1 MPPEDS
7 NAASAAASVAAPE
20 PLREYNFI
28 VDLGDGNQV
37 LFTECHGLGARV
49 DPIRFRAG
57 GAGETVRYLTG
68 RVDYSEATFRYGVTR
83 SAGVLWDWFRGSM
96 RGTVQ
101 RREVSVVML
110 KPDGVTPE
118 YQVNLS
124 GAWISQLVVAPLRA
138 AGNAAAIEEIKLVYE
153 GLERADASAAPQ
165 A

>member
-1 MPPEDS
+1 MPAE
-7 NAASAAASVAAPE
+7 NEQENQSATVARLE

-28 VDLGDGNQV
+28 VDLGAGDQV

-49 DPIRFRAG
+49 NPIRFRAG

-83 SAGVLWDWFRGSM
+83 SAGVLWDWFNEGVRGVV
-96 RGTVQ
+96 R

-118 YQVNLS
+118 FNINLS
-124 GAWISQLVVAPLRA
+124 GAWITQLVAPTLQA
-138 AGNAAAIEEIKLVYE
+138 TGTEAAIEEIKLIYE
-153 GLERADASAAPQ
+153 GITRNASTGA
-165 A
+165 